1 MIIYY
6 SNKRKFIYNKLI
18 RNEETVI
25 KKRRNKSFTGFIFLL
40 YKQSNLPISFRE
52 FVIIIFIIFSAE
64 LLVSTYF
71 YLSIFIIAFIFFTTI
86 LIIYVVI
93 NSISTLIVHKK
104 ENQLGSFLIDLAGN
118 LYGNP
123 NILVSIRK
131 SIEKTNPPLKNDLQ
145 IILDDCAKGILLK
158 DALKN
163 MINRNKSGL
172 IEIIL
177 IGIIA
182 ANEKGVDLVSF
193 LNYQIEYLREKKSLN
208 NYIRI
213 LSTGP
218 KYTSY
223 FIMIIPLFS
232 IIAVL
237 LLNKNF
243 INLYLSGFGLIVI
256 IYSLLSYITGFF
268 LINKI
273 INNLNKS
280 VASI

>member
-6 SNKRKFIYNKLI
+6 SNKKKFIYNKLV
-18 RNEETVI
+18 RNEESVI
-25 KKRRNKSFTGFIFLL
+25 KKRQNKNFADFVYLL
-40 YKQSNLPISFRE
+40 YRQSNLPITFIE
-52 FVIIIFIIFSAE
+52 FITVTFIIFSAE
-64 LLVSTYF
+64 LLICAYF
-71 YLSIFIIAFIFFTTI
+71 YLPVFIILFIFFTTI

-131 SIEKTNPPLKNDLQ
+131 SIEKTSSPLKNDLQ
-145 IILDDCAKGILLK
+145 SILDDCAKGVLLK

-163 MINRNKSGL
+163 MINKNKSNL

-177 IGIIA
+177 MGIIA

-208 NYIRI
+208 NYIKI

-243 INLYLSGFGLIVI
+243 INLYLSGFGLLVI
-256 IYSLLSYITGFF
+256 IYSLFSYIVGFF

>member
-6 SNKRKFIYNKLI
+6 SNKRKFIYNKLV
-18 RNEETVI
+18 RNEESVI
-25 KKRRNKSFTGFIFLL
+25 KKGKNKSISGFMFLL
-40 YKQSNLPISFRE
+40 YRQSNIPVSFRE
-52 FVIIIFIIFSAE
+52 FVIVIFIIFSAE
-64 LLVSTYF
+64 LLICTYF
-71 YLSIFIIAFIFFTTI
+71 YFPIFIMVFIFFTTI
-86 LIIYVVI
+86 LIIYVAI
-93 NSISTLIVHKK
+93 NSISTFIIHKK

-131 SIEKTNPPLKNDLQ
+131 SIEKTSPPLKNDLQ

-163 MINRNKSGL
+163 MINRNRSSL

-177 IGIIA
+177 MGIIA

-243 INLYLSGFGLIVI
+243 INLYLSGFGLAVI
-256 IYSLLSYITGFF
+256 IYSLLSYIAGFF

-280 VASI
+280 VASV

>member
-6 SNKRKFIYNKLI
+6 SNKRKFIYNKLV
-18 RNEETVI
+18 RNEEPVI
-25 KKRRNKSFTGFIFLL
+25 KKGKSKSIAGLMLLL
-40 YKQSNLPISFRE
+40 YRQSNIPISFRE
-52 FVIIIFIIFSAE
+52 FVIVIFIIFSAE
-64 LLVSTYF
+64 LLICAYF
-71 YLSIFIIAFIFFTTI
+71 YLPIFIIVFIFFTTI
-86 LIIYVVI
+86 LIIYIAI
-93 NSISTLIVHKK
+93 NSISNLIIHKK

-131 SIEKTNPPLKNDLQ
+131 SIEKTSPPLKNDLQ
-145 IILDDCAKGILLK
+145 TILDDCARGILLK

-163 MINRNKSGL
+163 MINRNRSSL

-177 IGIIA
+177 MGIIA

-223 FIMIIPLFS
+223 FIMVIPLFS

-243 INLYLSGFGLIVI
+243 INLYLSGFGLVVI
-256 IYSLLSYITGFF
+256 IYSLLSYIAGFF

>member
-6 SNKRKFIYNKLI
+6 SDKRKFIYNKLV
-18 RNEETVI
+18 RNEESVVQKGKHKNI
-25 KKRRNKSFTGFIFLL
+25 AGIIFNL
-40 YKQSNLPISFRE
+40 YRQSGIPLSFRE
-52 FVIIIFIIFSAE
+52 FILMIFIIFSAE
-64 LLVSTYF
+64 LLLCAYF
-71 YLSIFIIAFIFFTTI
+71 YLSVFITVFIFFTTI
-86 LIIYVVI
+86 LIIYTAI
-93 NSISTLIVHKK
+93 NSISTHIIQKK
-104 ENQLGSFLIDLAGN
+104 ENQLGPFLIELSGN

-131 SIEKTNPPLKNDLQ
+131 SLEKTNSPLRNDLQ

-163 MINRNKSGL
+163 MINRNKSSL

-177 IGIIA
+177 MGIIA
-182 ANEKGVDLVSF
+182 ANEKGADLVSF
-193 LNYQIEYLREKKSLN
+193 LNYQTEYLREKKSLN

-256 IYSLLSYITGFF
+256 IYSLFSYIAGFF

-280 VASI
+280 VASV